1 MFRLAVFFCVLIL
14 GMENGVLPGAAEIEY
29 WKWIGVVLCLA
40 SALMSKGKGQ
50 QADPLSLLVLTGCAL
65 ADLFL
70 LFTRQWETGIAGF
83 LSCPAVSE
91 LQPDFPGTNTPAVP
105 DPRRL
110 VLYRRAASETAGND
124 LSGDVL
130 RNSNQL

>member
-29 WKWIGVVLCLA
+29 WKWIGVVLCSGRFVSVIYPAMGNRDRRL
-40 SALMSKGKGQ
+40 
-50 QADPLSLLVLTGCAL
+50 
-65 ADLFL
+65 
-70 LFTRQWETGIAGF
+70 